1 MNIGIIGAG
10 SIAGTMA
17 RTVAAIP
24 EKAKIYAIASRSL
37 EKAQEF
43 AREFNIP
50 KAYGSYE
57 EMLQNPA
64 IDLVYIA
71 TPHSQHYQNMKLCLA
86 NNKAV
91 LCEKAFTKN
100 TMEAQEI
107 LREAESKNILVTEA
121 IWTRYM
127 TSRKIISE
135 TISSG
140 IIGDVDHLSAN
151 LHYSIANKERMVR
164 PELAGGALLD
174 LGVYCLNF
182 ATMFFGNEIEKIDS
196 EVTDADVMAEILK
209 TQKENARTITV
220 EDRPAKMDDEVTIN
234 FEGFIDDEAFEG
246 GKGENYKLT
255 LGSHSF
261 IDTFEDQIVGKS
273 IGDKFDV
280 NVTFP
285 EDYHADN
292 LKGKPAVFKVELL
305 AITETELP
313 ELDDEFASEVSSFET
328 FDAYKE
334 DVKKTLEVKKERE
347 VKRQKQ
353 QAVVEKI
360 AEASEV
366 DIPEPMIEYQQ
377 ERMFDEF
384 SQNMMYQGLQM
395 EQYLK
400 IMNTTKEAMLE
411 QVKPD
416 AIARIKNGLVLDAV
430 VEAEKIEVT
439 DAEVDEEVAK
449 MAESYQMEADK
460 LKELVGD
467 KEMESIKKDLAARK
481 ALEFLAE
488 NCKEV

>member
-1 MNIGIIGAG
+1 MSLSVEKLEGSMAKLTIEVPAEEFAKAITVAYNKNKGKFAVPGFRKGKVPQMYIEKMYGAG
-10 SIAGTMA
+10 VFYEDAANALINEYYPKEAAQCEEEIVSSPEIDVVQIEKGKDFIFTA
-17 RTVAAIP
+17 TVALKP
-24 EKAKIYAIASRSL
+24 EI
-37 EKAQEF
+37 
-43 AREFNIP
+43 
-50 KAYGSYE
+50 
-57 EMLQNPA
+57 
-64 IDLVYIA
+64 
-71 TPHSQHYQNMKLCLA
+71 KLGEY
-86 NNKAV
+86 K
-91 LCEKAFTKN
+91 
-100 TMEAQEI
+100 
-107 LREAESKNILVTEA
+107 
-121 IWTRYM
+121 
-127 TSRKIISE
+127 
-135 TISSG
+135 
-140 IIGDVDHLSAN
+140 
-151 LHYSIANKERMVR
+151 
-164 PELAGGALLD
+164 
-174 LGVYCLNF
+174 GV
-182 ATMFFGNEIEKIDS
+182 EIEKIDA

-220 EDRPAKMDDEVTIN
+220 EDRAAKLEDEVTIN
-234 FEGFIDDEAFEG
+234 FEGFVDDEAFEG

-285 EDYHADN
+285 EDYHAEN

-353 QAVVEKI
+353 QTVVEKI

-366 DIPEPMIEYQQ
+366 EIPEPMIEYQQ

-384 SQNMMYQGLQM
+384 SQNMMYQGLSM
-395 EQYLK
+395 DQYLK

-430 VEAEKIEVT
+430 VEAEKIEVA
-439 DAEVDEEVAK
+439 DAEVDEEIAK